1 MRRDACLDLIKWLAM
16 LTMVVDHL
24 RYLWPQAE
32 SWLFFIGRLA
42 FPLFCLVIAA
52 NVSRS
57 HRGQLYTGGNAR
69 YLIWLAV
76 FSVVSELPYHMLS
89 TESSSMNIMPTLMLG
104 LLIAWS
110 VHHQGRDGLLL
121 GVVSLAVAF
130 MLHDRLMYGAFGVL
144 LPAALIVAIQRPG
157 PAWLLPAV
165 LCVLANSRNRWIE
178 VGDRACREQYRRGVH
193 SLIHRLM
200 VAAHAHYVAHLA
212 GSALGLFLLPSPFA
226 RAVIAPPFALA
237 P

>member
-1 MRRDACLDLIKWLAM
+1 
-16 LTMVVDHL
+16 MVV
-24 RYLWPQAE
+24 
-32 SWLFFIGRLA
+32 FIGRLA
-42 FPLFCLVIAA
+42 FPLFCLGIAA

-57 HRGQLYTGGNAR
+57 RPGQFYTTGNAR

-110 VHHQGRDGLLL
+110 VHHQGRDGLLI

-130 MLHDRLMYGAFGVL
+130 ILHDRLMYGSFGVL
-144 LPAALIVAIQRPG
+144 LPAALVVAIQRPG
-157 PAWLLPAV
+157 PAGLLPAV

-178 VGDRACREQYRRGVH
+178 GWGLESAGPV
-193 SLIHRLM
+193 SLRSSWPL
-200 VAAHAHYVAHLA
+200 
-212 GSALGLFLLPSPFA
+212 
-226 RAVIAPPFALA
+226 
-237 P
+237 

>member
-1 MRRDACLDLIKWLAM
+1 MSRDAGLDLIKWLAM

-42 FPLFCLVIAA
+42 FPLFCLGIAA

-57 HRGQLYTGGNAR
+57 RPGQLYTGGNAR

-144 LPAALIVAIQRPG
+144 LPATLIVAIQRPG

-178 VGDRACREQYRRGVH
+178 GWGIESVGSSIVAEFTASFIGLWLLRTPITWHIWPVRRWG
-193 SLIHRLM
+193 
-200 VAAHAHYVAHLA
+200 YFFYPAHLLVL
-212 GSALGLFLLPSPFA
+212 SLLRP
-226 RAVIAPPFALA
+226 LL
-237 P
+237 